1 MDDIYLG
8 GTQQMRNEIIY
19 LISDS
24 ICSSDRHGSLLDH
37 LLYILLEFE
46 WPASIS
52 YVPYVK
58 VCYLIYISL
67 YPSQIFI

>member
-1 MDDIYLG
+1 MKYIFH

-37 LLYILLEFE
+37 LLYIILILKM
-46 WPASIS
+46 ASVYFLCTLS
-52 YVPYVK
+52 K
-58 VCYLIYISL
+58 RMMFDLISL